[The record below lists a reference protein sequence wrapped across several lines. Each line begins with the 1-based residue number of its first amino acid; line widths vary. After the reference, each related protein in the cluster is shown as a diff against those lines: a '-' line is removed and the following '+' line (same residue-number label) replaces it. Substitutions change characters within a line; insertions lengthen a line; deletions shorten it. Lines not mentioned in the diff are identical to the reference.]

1 MMSSATT
8 EHGAAEEAVAGLGA
22 DLLAV
27 VARLNRY
34 ATQRIQMQLP
44 AAQARLLSTIDA
56 HGEARICDL
65 AAMDHCS
72 QPTMTTQVRRLED
85 AGLVTRTVDP
95 GDARA
100 VRIRITSEGLHTLNQ
115 VRADRVKAIEPQLAN
130 LKAAERHTLVDAVT
144 VLRGAAKVAK
154 DPGEAAMVQ
163 SRIDAVEQVQ
173 AARAKA
179 AAYEKEQAEA
189 FAKEQA
195 DAQTTVNVA
204 VAAETPKHPTEP
216 ATGPKH
222 TATGVIRGVV
232 CSDPSVLEFRLE
244 NASGKAGALYNN
256 DFYKIELTVV
266 GFTPKG
272 DINPCTDFEG
282 MKARAQ
288 YVESSDKSVDGQVVA
303 VELRK

>member
-130 LKAAERHTLVDAVT
+130 LKPADRHTLVDAVT
-144 VLRGAAKVAK
+144 VLRRLLDDSAPAPRPGAA
-154 DPGEAAMVQ
+154 
-163 SRIDAVEQVQ
+163 R
-173 AARAKA
+173 
-179 AAYEKEQAEA
+179 
-189 FAKEQA
+189 
-195 DAQTTVNVA
+195 
-204 VAAETPKHPTEP
+204 
-216 ATGPKH
+216 
-222 TATGVIRGVV
+222 
-232 CSDPSVLEFRLE
+232 
-244 NASGKAGALYNN
+244 
-256 DFYKIELTVV
+256 
-266 GFTPKG
+266 
-272 DINPCTDFEG
+272 
-282 MKARAQ
+282 
-288 YVESSDKSVDGQVVA
+288 
-303 VELRK
+303 